1 MHLVP
6 DEAVQILSGIF
17 QARREELALGQQLD
31 VLDLIR
37 NGARVGHD
45 HLVGLFLAEIL
56 KFTEHL
62 VRCAEVDGQRRVR
75 VGEFLGGQ
83 QDMAVDLVLRLLK
96 MHVAGGDNP
105 LAQLFAEPD
114 DGAIE
119 VAQLLLAPSRTLA
132 QHEAIVADG
141 LDLEIIVE
149 GRDAL
154 ELLPV
159 LVVRDRTEQLARV
172 IPTNP
177 VEQVEL
183 AAGRADDKSLAVR
196 DQLALRDDGH
206 TLEILEVG

>member
-6 DEAVQILSGIF
+6 NEAIQVLSGIF

-31 VLDLIR
+31 AFDLIR
-37 NGARVGHD
+37 NGARVGYD
-45 HLVGLFLAEIL
+45 HLVGFLLAEVL
-56 KFTEHL
+56 ELLEHL
-62 VRCAEVDGQRRVR
+62 VRRAEVDGQRRVR
-75 VGEFLGGQ
+75 IWEFLGGQ
-83 QDMAVDLVLRLLK
+83 QDMAVDLILRLLK
-96 MHVAGGDNP
+96 MHIAGGDDP
-105 LAQLFAEPD
+105 LAQLLAKPD

-119 VAQLLLAPSRTLA
+119 VAQLLLTPGRTLA

-154 ELLPV
+154 QLRPV
-159 LVVRDRTEQLARV
+159 LAVRHRPEQLAR
-172 IPTNP
+172 
-177 VEQVEL
+177 L
-183 AAGRADDKSLAVR
+183 AGRADDKPLAVR